1 MLEEIVHS
9 FEEEIKGKVGYLS
22 SSGTDQIDAKIYA
35 KLRCRRKRTFLS
47 THVVDKKAAFPQRI
61 FYDFLEIEGL
71 HHVTVFP

>member
-35 KLRCRRKRTFLS
+35 KLRYGGHVYPLCPAGNIFPIAADLFHSIQRTIYVRACL
-47 THVVDKKAAFPQRI
+47 I
-61 FYDFLEIEGL
+61 
-71 HHVTVFP
+71 